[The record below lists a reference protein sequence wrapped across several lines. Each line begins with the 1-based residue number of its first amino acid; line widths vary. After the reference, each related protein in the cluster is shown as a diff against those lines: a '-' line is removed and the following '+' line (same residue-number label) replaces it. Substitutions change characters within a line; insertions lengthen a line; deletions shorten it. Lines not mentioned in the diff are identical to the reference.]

1 MMFSRVARENVM
13 FKLLQITNATDIVFW
28 VLFAFFLSDFGVMK
42 GSFLVARTCSI
53 LPHVQER

>member
-1 MMFSRVARENVM
+1 M

-28 VLFAFFLSDFGVMK
+28 VLFAFFLSDSGVMK